1 MRYSPWGLKELDITD
16 QLTLSLSL
24 LKAFN
29 ANYQIFL
36 KKTASIIK

>member
-1 MRYSPWGLKELDITD
+1 MGYSPWGLKELDVTD

-29 ANYQIFL
+29 ANHQLFL
-36 KKTASIIK
+36 KKAVAIIN